1 LGVRMEKNIRRS
13 ERAMIYIKEGE
24 TEGKKTYKQEV
35 DRRKVQVQSTTDAKS
50 KSRVT
55 TDA

>member
-1 LGVRMEKNIRRS
+1 MSSKISIKDETKAKVYCVRQ
-13 ERAMIYIKEGE
+13 
-24 TEGKKTYKQEV
+24 KQV

-55 TDA
+55 TDAKSKS